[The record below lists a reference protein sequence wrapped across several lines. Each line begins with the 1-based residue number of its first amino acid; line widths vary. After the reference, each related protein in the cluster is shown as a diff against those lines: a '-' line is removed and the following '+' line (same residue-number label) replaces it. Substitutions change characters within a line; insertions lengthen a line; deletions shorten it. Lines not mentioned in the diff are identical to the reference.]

1 MSKIIGSLKS
11 GEHIRDSEYII
22 QPKNKL
28 PKNPYFGR
36 ISESVLNELQSLD
49 DLIEKI
55 WEKKDKDGIIAFK
68 KKNGIL

>member
-1 MSKIIGSLKS
+1 MSTIFGSLKS

-28 PKNPYFGR
+28 AKNPCFGR
-36 ISESVLNELQSLD
+36 ISESFFNELKSLD

-55 WEKKDKDGIIAFK
+55 G
-68 KKNGIL
+68 KNEQERISKLNYKSR